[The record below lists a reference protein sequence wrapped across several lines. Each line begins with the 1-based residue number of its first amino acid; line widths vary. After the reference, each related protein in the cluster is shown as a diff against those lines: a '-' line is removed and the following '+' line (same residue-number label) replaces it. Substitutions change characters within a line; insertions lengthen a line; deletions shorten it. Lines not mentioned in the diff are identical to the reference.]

1 MVQIGLFKLGDEV
14 DMSSLQDFILE
25 ISAMNKLNNQY
36 LLPLYGVVLS
46 NPLKIISQLAPE
58 GNLLSK
64 LRKRKLHSLIRL
76 TEYAVQIAKGMN
88 FLANEG
94 FIHRDLACRNILIFN
109 ESEVKIGDFGM
120 MRRVASDGIYTMQEK
135 RKVPIAWSAPESLRK
150 RQFSEKSDVWSFG
163 VLLWEIF
170 TFGDHPWKGSNA
182 KEIITMIEQGVR
194 MNPAHYCSSGVWDLV
209 MSCWNMDVDERPAFS
224 LIITKMLEVSHK
236 L

>member
-1 MVQIGLFKLGDEV
+1 
-14 DMSSLQDFILE
+14 
-25 ISAMNKLNNQY
+25 
-36 LLPLYGVVLS
+36 
-46 NPLKIISQLAPE
+46 
-58 GNLLSK
+58 
-64 LRKRKLHSLIRL
+64 
-76 TEYAVQIAKGMN
+76 MN

-150 RQFSEKSDVWSFG
+150 IQFSEKSDVWSFR

-209 MSCWNMDVDERPAFS
+209 MSCWNMDVGERPTFS

-236 L
+236 P